1 MPIGR
6 AGGISDRMSSAELKL
21 TGLPRKALLAGV
33 TLVVALAAQELAVRL
48 ALPSYNPANHLRFE
62 VNDPTLP
69 PLGQP
74 LTEHQLVKNSGD
86 YSVHVAFNRFGLRDD
101 RDISLARSDDYV
113 VVGDSFAFGWGVEET
128 QRLSERLET
137 RSSRKVYN
145 LAIPAGIKGYE
156 KLLDYA
162 EAQGAQIEN
171 VILALNM
178 GDDIVID
185 VADNVGMPQ
194 PALAKPDTAPAVLPV
209 IKEFLLTN
217 SALYFSVTSV
227 IHRSDF
233 LKRLLIELG
242 LVVDVARVTR
252 TGPDAEAIADTVAR
266 LQALSHRFKNFTVL
280 LIAQRSLWSG
290 GEIQETAR
298 RNHADFVTALKESA
312 VDFIDTKPLIESES
326 ATPLVYYFDNDAH
339 WRASGHDLAATALAK
354 HLAATGG

>member
-6 AGGISDRMSSAELKL
+6 VGGISERMRTAGINL
-21 TGLPRKALLAGV
+21 TGLPRKALLAVV
-33 TLVVALAAQELAVRL
+33 TLVAALAVQEVAVRL
-48 ALPSYNPANHLRFE
+48 ALPSYNPVNHLRFE

-69 PLGQP
+69 PLGRP
-74 LTEHQLVKNSGD
+74 LTKRQLVKNSGD

-128 QRLSERLET
+128 QRLSERLEAQLG
-137 RSSRKVYN
+137 RKVYN
-145 LAIPAGIKGYE
+145 LAIPADIKGYE

-162 EAQGAQIEN
+162 EAQGAQIDN
-171 VILALNM
+171 VVLALNM
-178 GDDIVID
+178 GDDIAID
-185 VADNVGMPQ
+185 AVENTGVPQ
-194 PALAKPDTAPAVLPV
+194 SALAKPDTVPAVLPI

-227 IHRSDF
+227 IHRSDI

-242 LVVDVARVTR
+242 LVVDVARITR
-252 TGPDAEAIADTVAR
+252 TGPDAEAIATTVAH
-266 LQALSHRFKNFTVL
+266 LQTLSRRYKNFTVL

-290 GEIQETAR
+290 GEIQEAAR
-298 RNHADFVTALKESA
+298 RDHANFVAALKESA
-312 VDFIDTKPLIESES
+312 VDFIDTKPLIESGS
-326 ATPLVYYFDNDAH
+326 AQPLVYYFDNDAH
-339 WRASGHDLAATALAK
+339 WRASGHDLAAAALAK